1 MDNLIGKIVC
11 GYRILSE
18 VGEGGMGKVY
28 LAESAFLTEYKQQVA
43 IKTLTSLG
51 ASERHAA
58 LMRDLF
64 VREANIQVQFKHPQI
79 VSVIQFAVEGD
90 QHFLI
95 LEFMPGYQHKGR
107 RITNVAQM
115 INYETGPVPHKRAL
129 KLFAQALEAMDYAH
143 NFKYRWEGEERVGI
157 VHRDIKPANLL
168 LQDPDTVKVSDF
180 GIVKV
185 QQRKTVTQK
194 LTPGTSAYMSP
205 EAILGPQQFG
215 LSELDARSDIY
226 SLGITLYEMLS
237 GRLPFTP
244 DPQTNPDVSLR
255 RKHTSETP
263 PPPSAYYPGIP
274 KQLDEL
280 VLRALEKRPEDRYQ
294 SAKEFKEA
302 ILALDSAL
310 GLEMGSG
317 RSTRGFD
324 GSPASALTERFESA
338 GTDSAYATQTD
349 SGRLVTSGMGTRGAT
364 LHPTLQ
370 QTRPGTTKLVWVI
383 AALALILAAAMTAV
397 FLKNRDSGQA
407 SQTNLGVTKTD
418 ALPTVPEGMA
428 LIEGGSFMMGRN
440 LTDEERNF
448 EIGPPGERIKIF
460 SYDYPAHPVTV
471 KTFYLDK
478 TEVANAQYAEFIKAT
493 NHNPPDDW
501 KGTEPPPN
509 ADLIP
514 VTHVNYLD
522 ARAYCSWLTAKRN
535 DGFAYRL
542 PNEEEWEFAARG
554 KDAGNQL
561 DKSADKQGAKMNL
574 YPWGEN
580 WMDGWANTKEARLE
594 HPRNVNAY
602 PNGATPAGVL
612 NLAGNVFEW
621 TATDFSHYPGSDRQ
635 TPREP
640 GYEGTYQVVRG
651 GSFDFSKE
659 YAMTTTRV
667 WAKPEDKGPRLGFR
681 CAAEPKRATTA
692 QADFPHLKR
701 SVERKDKTEVASA
714 ASRLNQGIARR
725 MKD

>member
-51 ASERHAA
+51 ASERQAA
-58 LMRDLF
+58 LLRDLF

-115 INYETGPVPHKRAL
+115 IAYETGPVPHKRAL
-129 KLFAQALEAMDYAH
+129 KLFAQALDAMQYAH

-215 LSELDARSDIY
+215 LPELDARSDIY
-226 SLGITLYEMLS
+226 SLGITLYEMLA

-255 RKHTSETP
+255 RKHTTETP

-294 SAKEFKEA
+294 SAKEFKNA
-302 ILALDSAL
+302 ILALDSTL
-310 GLEMGSG
+310 GLAMGTGNS
-317 RSTRGFD
+317 RPFES
-324 GSPASALTERFESA
+324 SSASAPTERLDPA
-338 GTDSAYATQTD
+338 GTDSAVVIQTE
-349 SGRLVTSGMGTRGAT
+349 SGRLVTSVTGARGAT
-364 LHPTLQ
+364 AHPTLQ
-370 QTRPGTTKLVWVI
+370 KTRPGATKLVWGI
-383 AALALILAAAMTAV
+383 AALALILAAAMTVV
-397 FLKNRDSGQA
+397 FFRNRDSGQA
-407 SQTNLGVTKTD
+407 SQTNLGGAQTD
-418 ALPTVPEGMA
+418 TLPAIPEGMA
-428 LIEGGSFMMGRN
+428 LLEGGSFMMGRD
-440 LTDEERNF
+440 LTDEEKNF
-448 EIGPPGERIKIF
+448 EIGPPGQRIKIF

-522 ARAYCSWLTAKRN
+522 ARAYCSWLTTKRN
-535 DGFAYRL
+535 DGFTYRL

-554 KDAGNQL
+554 KDAGRQ
-561 DKSADKQGAKMNL
+561 SDKQGAKMNL
-574 YPWGEN
+574 YPWGDN
-580 WMDGWANTKEARLE
+580 WMEGWANTKEARLE
-594 HPRNVNAY
+594 HTRNVNAY

-651 GSFDFSKE
+651 GSFDFTKE

-692 QADFPHLKR
+692 QANLPDRKK
-701 SVERKDKTEVASA
+701 SVETNVKMEVASA
-714 ASRLNQGIARR
+714 RSGLSRGTARR
-725 MKD
+725 IQD

>member
-1 MDNLIGKIVC
+1 MHSFHMDNLIGKIVC

-51 ASERHAA
+51 ASERQAA
-58 LMRDLF
+58 LLRDLF

-115 INYETGPVPHKRAL
+115 IAYETGPVPHKRAL
-129 KLFAQALEAMDYAH
+129 KLFAQALDAMQYAH

-215 LSELDARSDIY
+215 LPELDARSDIY
-226 SLGITLYEMLS
+226 SLGITLYEMLA

-255 RKHTSETP
+255 RKHTTETP

-294 SAKEFKEA
+294 SAKEFKNA
-302 ILALDSAL
+302 ILALDSTL
-310 GLEMGSG
+310 GLAMGTGNS
-317 RSTRGFD
+317 RPFESSF
-324 GSPASALTERFESA
+324 ASAPTERLDPA
-338 GTDSAYATQTD
+338 GTDSAVVIQTE
-349 SGRLVTSGMGTRGAT
+349 SGRLVTSVTGVRGAT
-364 LHPTLQ
+364 AHPTLQ
-370 QTRPGTTKLVWVI
+370 KTRPGATKLVWGI
-383 AALALILAAAMTAV
+383 AALALILAAAMTVV
-397 FLKNRDSGQA
+397 FFRNRDSGQA
-407 SQTNLGVTKTD
+407 SQTNLGGAQTD
-418 ALPTVPEGMA
+418 TLPTIPEGMA
-428 LIEGGSFMMGRN
+428 LLEGGSFMMGRD
-440 LTDEERNF
+440 LTDEEKNF
-448 EIGPPGERIKIF
+448 EIGPPGQRIKIF

-522 ARAYCSWLTAKRN
+522 ARAYCSWLTTKRN
-535 DGFAYRL
+535 DGFTYRL

-554 KDAGNQL
+554 KDAGRQ
-561 DKSADKQGAKMNL
+561 SDKQGAKMNL
-574 YPWGEN
+574 YPWGDN
-580 WMDGWANTKEARLE
+580 WMEGWANTKEARLE
-594 HPRNVNAY
+594 HTRNVNAY

-651 GSFDFSKE
+651 GSFDFTKE

-692 QADFPHLKR
+692 QANLPDRKK
-701 SVERKDKTEVASA
+701 SVETNVKMEVASA
-714 ASRLNQGIARR
+714 RSGLSRGTARR
-725 MKD
+725 IQH

>member
-51 ASERHAA
+51 ASERQAA
-58 LMRDLF
+58 LLRDLF

-115 INYETGPVPHKRAL
+115 IAYETGPVPHKRAL
-129 KLFAQALEAMDYAH
+129 KLFAQALDAMQYAH

-215 LSELDARSDIY
+215 LPELDARSDIY
-226 SLGITLYEMLS
+226 SLGITLYEMLA

-255 RKHTSETP
+255 RKHTTETP

-294 SAKEFKEA
+294 SAKEFKNA
-302 ILALDSAL
+302 ILALDSTL
-310 GLEMGSG
+310 GLAMGTGNS
-317 RSTRGFD
+317 RPFESSF
-324 GSPASALTERFESA
+324 ASAPTERLDPA
-338 GTDSAYATQTD
+338 GTDSAVVIQTE
-349 SGRLVTSGMGTRGAT
+349 SGRLVTSVTGVRGAT
-364 LHPTLQ
+364 AHPTLQ
-370 QTRPGTTKLVWVI
+370 KTRPGATKLVWGI
-383 AALALILAAAMTAV
+383 AALALILAAAMTVV
-397 FLKNRDSGQA
+397 FFRNRDSGQA
-407 SQTNLGVTKTD
+407 SQTNLGGAQTD
-418 ALPTVPEGMA
+418 TLPTIPEGMA
-428 LIEGGSFMMGRN
+428 LLEGGSFMMGRD
-440 LTDEERNF
+440 LTDEEKNF
-448 EIGPPGERIKIF
+448 EIGPPGQRIKIF

-522 ARAYCSWLTAKRN
+522 ARAYCSWLTTKRN
-535 DGFAYRL
+535 DGFTYRL

-554 KDAGNQL
+554 KDAGRQ
-561 DKSADKQGAKMNL
+561 SDKQGAKMNL
-574 YPWGEN
+574 YPWGDN
-580 WMDGWANTKEARLE
+580 WMEGWANTKEARLE
-594 HPRNVNAY
+594 HTRNVNAY

-651 GSFDFSKE
+651 GSFDFTKE

-692 QADFPHLKR
+692 QANLPDRKK
-701 SVERKDKTEVASA
+701 SVETNVKMEVASA
-714 ASRLNQGIARR
+714 RSGLSRGTARR
-725 MKD
+725 IQH

>member
-51 ASERHAA
+51 ASERQAA
-58 LMRDLF
+58 LLRDLF

-115 INYETGPVPHKRAL
+115 IAYETGPVPHKRAL
-129 KLFAQALEAMDYAH
+129 KLFAQALDAMQYAH

-215 LSELDARSDIY
+215 LPELDARSDIY
-226 SLGITLYEMLS
+226 SLGITLYEMLA

-255 RKHTSETP
+255 RKHTTETP

-294 SAKEFKEA
+294 SAKEFKNA
-302 ILALDSAL
+302 ILALDSTL
-310 GLEMGSG
+310 GLAMGTGNS
-317 RSTRGFD
+317 RPFES
-324 GSPASALTERFESA
+324 SSASAPTERLDPA
-338 GTDSAYATQTD
+338 GTDSAVVIQTE
-349 SGRLVTSGMGTRGAT
+349 SGRLVTSVTGARGAT
-364 LHPTLQ
+364 AHPTLQ
-370 QTRPGTTKLVWVI
+370 KTRPGATKLVWGI
-383 AALALILAAAMTAV
+383 AALALILAAAMTVV
-397 FLKNRDSGQA
+397 FFRNRDSGQA
-407 SQTNLGVTKTD
+407 SQTNLGGAQTD
-418 ALPTVPEGMA
+418 TLPAIPEGMA
-428 LIEGGSFMMGRN
+428 LLEGGSFMMGRD
-440 LTDEERNF
+440 LTDEEKNF
-448 EIGPPGERIKIF
+448 EIGPPGQRIKIF

-522 ARAYCSWLTAKRN
+522 ARAYCSWLTTKRN
-535 DGFAYRL
+535 DGFTYRL

-554 KDAGNQL
+554 KDAGRQ
-561 DKSADKQGAKMNL
+561 SDKQGGKMNL
-574 YPWGEN
+574 YPWGDN
-580 WMDGWANTKEARLE
+580 WMEGWANTKEARLE
-594 HPRNVNAY
+594 HTRNVNAY

-651 GSFDFSKE
+651 GSFDFTKE

-692 QADFPHLKR
+692 QANLPDRKK
-701 SVERKDKTEVASA
+701 SVETNVKMEVASA
-714 ASRLNQGIARR
+714 RSGLSRGTARR
-725 MKD
+725 IQD